1 MGIIF
6 QIEIIKMK
14 LFVVLSSLEQLLPSQ
29 THLLHQWKK
38 PLDWLCQTNTTV
50 KDTAK
55 DTAHH
60 TTTKDTARDTVHH
73 TTVKVTAEDT
83 FHTVHQDHTTQE
95 ESSVAE
101 LVVTEE
107 DTTRDVTPQS
117 STTVKLY
124 RWIAHY
130 NKQINIIFV
139 VKVLFSAA
147 NKV

>member
-1 MGIIF
+1 MG
-6 QIEIIKMK
+6 
-14 LFVVLSSLEQLLPSQ
+14 
-29 THLLHQWKK
+29 LHQWKK
-38 PLDWLCQTNTTV
+38 PLDWFTQENTTV
-50 KDTAK
+50 K

-60 TTTKDTARDTVHH
+60 TTTKDTARDTAHH
-73 TTVKVTAEDT
+73 TTVKVTAEHM
-83 FHTVHQDHTTQE
+83 FHTVHQPTTQE

-130 NKQINIIFV
+130 NKQMNIIFV
-139 VKVLFSAA
+139 VMFLFSAA

>member
-14 LFVVLSSLEQLLPSQ
+14 LFVVLASLEQLLPSQ
-29 THLLHQWKK
+29 THSFHQWKN

-55 DTAHH
+55 
-60 TTTKDTARDTVHH
+60 DTVHH

-130 NKQINIIFV
+130 NKQMNIIFV
-139 VKVLFSAA
+139 VKFLFSAT

>member
-1 MGIIF
+1 MGN
-6 QIEIIKMK
+6 
-14 LFVVLSSLEQLLPSQ
+14 
-29 THLLHQWKK
+29 QWKK
-38 PLDWLCQTNTTV
+38 PLDWLCQTDTTV
-50 KDTAK
+50 KDAAK
-55 DTAHH
+55 DTVHH
-60 TTTKDTARDTVHH
+60 TTTKDTARGTVHH

-117 STTVKLY
+117 STTVKLC
-124 RWIAHY
+124 RWIARY
-130 NKQINIIFV
+130 INQMNIVYV
-139 VKVLFSAA
+139 VKLLFSAA

>member
-29 THLLHQWKK
+29 THSLNQWKK
-38 PLDWLCQTNTTV
+38 PLDWLCQTNTT
-50 KDTAK
+50 A
-55 DTAHH
+55 
-60 TTTKDTARDTVHH
+60 KDTARDTVHH

>member
-1 MGIIF
+1 MG
-6 QIEIIKMK
+6 
-14 LFVVLSSLEQLLPSQ
+14 LFCASLEQLLPSQ

-55 DTAHH
+55 DTVHH
-60 TTTKDTARDTVHH
+60 TTTKD
-73 TTVKVTAEDT
+73 TAEDT

-117 STTVKLY
+117 SITAKLY

-130 NKQINIIFV
+130 NKQMKYLFL
-139 VKVLFSAA
+139 VK
-147 NKV
+147 

>member
-6 QIEIIKMK
+6 QIEINKIK
-14 LFVVLSSLEQLLPSQ
+14 LFVFCASLEQLLPSQ
-29 THLLHQWKK
+29 THSLHQWKK
-38 PLDWLCQTNTTV
+38 KLVWLSQTNTTV
-50 KDTAK
+50 RDTV
-55 DTAHH
+55 HH
-60 TTTKDTARDTVHH
+60 TTTKDTARDTAHH

-83 FHTVHQDHTTQE
+83 FHTADQPTTQE

-117 STTVKLY
+117 STTAKLY

-130 NKQINIIFV
+130 NKQMKIVFV
-139 VKVLFSAA
+139 VKFLFCAT
-147 NKV
+147 NKL

>member
-6 QIEIIKMK
+6 QIEISKMK
-14 LFVVLSSLEQLLPSQ
+14 LFVVFASLEQLLPSQ
-29 THLLHQWKK
+29 THSLHQWKK
-38 PLDWLCQTNTTV
+38 KLVWLSQTNTTV
-50 KDTAK
+50 KDTAR
-55 DTAHH
+55 DTPHH
-60 TTTKDTARDTVHH
+60 TTA
-73 TTVKVTAEDT
+73 KVTAEDT
-83 FHTVHQDHTTQE
+83 FHTADQPTTQE

-117 STTVKLY
+117 STIAKLY

-130 NKQINIIFV
+130 SKQMNIIFV
-139 VKVLFSAA
+139 VKFLFCAT